1 MLWFY
6 YSTQDLDSQILN
18 RIEYNNLK
26 IDKNAKRNFNS
37 YALNYEKK
45 THNVLCLISN
55 WSIKMRSIFHIFFTS
70 NFEINLILM
79 DKIKIL
85 SNLCF
90 TAFDMHIAW
99 KCPTVHNYMRWYT
112 TTVRVIAPSP
122 LPDQVVRVYVIAI
135 CPAQMTWL
143 NICNTGKRDE
153 WNPEMSN
160 KPSDFILNKL

>member
-55 WSIKMRSIFHIFFTS
+55 WSIKMRSIFCIFFTS

-112 TTVRVIAPSP
+112 TTVRVIAP
-122 LPDQVVRVYVIAI
+122 LPPPRSSCTGVRD
-135 CPAQMTWL
+135 
-143 NICNTGKRDE
+143 CNLPG
-153 WNPEMSN
+153 
-160 KPSDFILNKL
+160 SDDMIKYL

>member
-99 KCPTVHNYMRWYT
+99 KMPHSTQSHALIHHYRASYC
-112 TTVRVIAPSP
+112 P
-122 LPDQVVRVYVIAI
+122 LPPPRSSCTGVRD
-135 CPAQMTWL
+135 
-143 NICNTGKRDE
+143 CNLPG
-153 WNPEMSN
+153 
-160 KPSDFILNKL
+160 SDDMIKYL